1 MTVLFT
7 DTSANLPKE
16 AYQKHNIRVI
26 PYSYFYEDSDENLAL
41 SDFDGYD
48 YFAFPEI
55 YERITTEDVRQ
66 LIAREIVPEQAV
78 LSLILPKNRE
88 EA

>member
-1 MTVLFT
+1 M
-7 DTSANLPKE
+7 SAAASSCARLRRPPRRG
-16 AYQKHNIRVI
+16 IR
-26 PYSYFYEDSDENLAL
+26 SLDSFEGLCYRLAL

-55 YERITTEDVRQ
+55 YESITTEDVRQ

-78 LSLILPKNRE
+78 LSVILPKNRE

>member
-16 AYQKHNIRVI
+16 AYQKHNIKVI

-41 SDFDGYD
+41 SDFDGKSFYD
-48 YFAFPEI
+48 EMRNGRVVNASMINLGTF
-55 YERITTEDVRQ
+55 
-66 LIAREIVPEQAV
+66 
-78 LSLILPKNRE
+78 
-88 EA
+88 

>member
-41 SDFDGYD
+41 SDLTAR
-48 YFAFPEI
+48 AFM
-55 YERITTEDVRQ
+55 T
-66 LIAREIVPEQAV
+66 
-78 LSLILPKNRE
+78 K
-88 EA
+88 